1 MNEIFAN
8 RVRQNDVKKNTS
20 IRYIKFVNK
29 NPIKMVKHSTLGYW
43 VLLNPMTTNTPTNDP
58 STTYHQPTDPIITN
72 LSTRFYLKDSAIE
85 RCSFYRTQAQLRI
98 YKTILRS
105 IIYLNL
111 NRMSNIS
118 LSKLRSAK
126 EKCLMTGFHKT
137 LTLGGV
143 NNTDF
148 LSLKL
153 LLLYSSL

>member
-1 MNEIFAN
+1 MIADISGSQLWGLSFIK
-8 RVRQNDVKKNTS
+8 VLTDLFKKL
-20 IRYIKFVNK
+20 Y
-29 NPIKMVKHSTLGYW
+29 PPL
-43 VLLNPMTTNTPTNDP
+43 
-58 STTYHQPTDPIITN
+58 ITN